1 MRQILF
7 GTLFIIF
14 SCTQRESLTIDQ
26 EIQKLNKPYLSFIIE
41 NDKIDTILTTNGT
54 RLIIQPNSFEFNDE
68 SLPNGPIKIELK
80 EVFLKSDMISNG
92 LTTMSDGN
100 LLESFGM
107 INLKAESNGQEL
119 RIRKNM
125 SLILE
130 IPNKKRGTRGELFYG
145 KLNEKKIIEWEYE
158 GGNDIIE
165 VTDTILQRSNG
176 LAEFKRTTY
185 KIINYKKYFVSD
197 TSFTATYYSNA
208 DSTRN
213 TALIYIPGHYKFEI
227 KKLGWINCDRFV
239 EVKNKTTL
247 SIELADYSIPTG
259 FIVFDSLNSA
269 MNIFFDNN
277 GKTEI
282 QGLPDKSL
290 VELIILDKIG
300 DNVFWSKTS
309 LTTGMTKNIKVKT
322 DKITLD
328 QLKLE
333 LNKIGE

>member
-1 MRQILF
+1 MRQLLF
-7 GTLFIIF
+7 GTALLIL
-14 SCTQRESLTIDQ
+14 SCTHKEPLTIDE
-26 EIQKLNKPYLSFIIE
+26 EILKLSKPSLSFLVE
-41 NDKIDTILTTNGT
+41 NDKVDTILTASGT
-54 RLIIQPNSFEFNDE
+54 RLIIPPNSFEFI
-68 SLPNGPIKIELK
+68 SGGVPNGPIKIELK
-80 EVFLKSDMISNG
+80 EVFEKPDMILNRLS
-92 LTTMSDGN
+92 TMSDGN

-107 INLKAESNGQEL
+107 INIDAESNGKEL
-119 RIRKNM
+119 RKRDNT

-130 IPNKKRGTRGELFYG
+130 IPNKKKGTRGELFYG
-145 KLNEKKIIEWEYE
+145 KLNENKTIDWEYE

-165 VTDTILQRSNG
+165 VIDTILQKSNG

-197 TSFTATYYSNA
+197 TSFTTTYYPNA
-208 DSTRN
+208 DSTTN
-213 TALIYIPGHYKFEI
+213 TALIYIPEHYKFEI

-247 SIELADYSIPTG
+247 SIELTDYSMPTG

-277 GKTEI
+277 GKTLI

-290 VELIILDKIG
+290 VDLIILDKIG

-309 LTTGMTKNIKVKT
+309 LTTGMTKNMKVNT
-322 DKITLD
+322 DKITID
-328 QLKLE
+328 QLKAE
-333 LNKIGE
+333 LNKIRE

>member
-7 GTLFIIF
+7 GTLLIIF
-14 SCTQRESLTIDQ
+14 SCAQREPLTIDQ
-26 EIQKLNKPYLSFIIE
+26 EIQKFSRPFLSFTIE
-41 NDKIDTILTTNGT
+41 NDKVDTILTTNGT
-54 RLIIQPNSFEFNDE
+54 RLIIQPNSFEFSDE
-68 SLPNGPIKIELK
+68 SLPNGPIKIKLI
-80 EVFLKSDMISNG
+80 EVFEKSDMILNG
-92 LTTMSDGN
+92 LATMSDGN

-130 IPNKKRGTRGELFYG
+130 IPNKRGGTRGELFYG
-145 KLNEKKIIEWEYE
+145 KQNERNIIEWEYE
-158 GGNDIIE
+158 GGNDILE
-165 VTDTILQRSNG
+165 VIDTITQKSNG
-176 LAEFKRTTY
+176 LDEFKRTTY

-197 TSFTATYYSNA
+197 TSFTATYYPNA

-247 SIELADYSIPTG
+247 SIELADYSMPTG

-277 GKTEI
+277 GKTQIE
-282 QGLPDKSL
+282 GLPDKSL
-290 VELIILDKIG
+290 VELITLDKIG
-300 DNVFWSKTS
+300 NNVFWSKTS
-309 LTTGMTKNIKVKT
+309 FTTGRAKNIKVKT
-322 DKITLD
+322 EKITID
-328 QLKLE
+328 QLRLE